1 MLLVLFVWCYLS
13 YECSCCYLCYE
24 CSWCSLCY
32 WCSRQ
37 SGNKGSAAVTATN
50 TAPLPLWAATR
61 AMDTWGIPDEPSG
74 ASQPAFQIY
83 PYGITQPVEG
93 DLARCVGIKVVSFNM
108 GMPQSMLESDRCW
121 HRQHVFN
128 VRDMLEKLGHGAGN
142 DIVLCSE
149 MGDMRKGF
157 RASPVDFNYVV
168 SEGLP
173 GASYSSNGAYLSV
186 WNVHTKAAKEVQFG
200 TWTASTG
207 HATDMHW
214 QAFDLTYRDASQLAD
229 RAAPQ
234 LDAPKVG
241 LLVGNMHIPVG
252 DHAPTKT
259 TRRRIL
265 EQALQHLSTLQV
277 DAWRTREDFQ
287 VMRLLVGD
295 CNLTKEDA
303 FSATQSIQLPPLTT
317 LQRHLA
323 VRRWQACDA
332 EFPR

>member
-1 MLLVLFVWCYLS
+1 MLPVWNVL
-13 YECSCCYLCYE
+13 
-24 CSWCSLCY
+24 
-32 WCSRQ
+32 
-37 SGNKGSAAVTATN
+37 
-50 TAPLPLWAATR
+50 
-61 AMDTWGIPDEPSG
+61 DETSG
-74 ASQPAFQIY
+74 ASQPAFNIY
-83 PYGITQPVEG
+83 PYAAAQRVAGNVETQF
-93 DLARCVGIKVVSFNM
+93 VGIRVVSFNM
-108 GMPQSMLESDRCW
+108 GMPQSMLNSQRRWRTE
-121 HRQHVFN
+121 HVFKI
-128 VRDMLEKLGHGAGN
+128 RDVLTKLGHGASS
-142 DIVLCSE
+142 DLVFCSE
-149 MGDMRKGF
+149 VGDMRKGF
-157 RASPVDFNYVV
+157 SVSNVDYNHIIQDA
-168 SEGLP
+168 LP
-173 GASYSSNGAYLSV
+173 GAFYVTSGAYLNV
-186 WNVHTKAAKEVQFG
+186 WNIQNRAAAVVDSDTWSASAAHT
-200 TWTASTG
+200 
-207 HATDMHW
+207 TDMHW

-265 EQALQHLSTLQV
+265 EQALQHLTTLQV

-303 FSATQSIQLPPLTT
+303 FSATQSIQLPPLTA

-323 VRRWQACDA
+323 VGRWQACDA

>member
-1 MLLVLFVWCYLS
+1 
-13 YECSCCYLCYE
+13 
-24 CSWCSLCY
+24 
-32 WCSRQ
+32 
-37 SGNKGSAAVTATN
+37 
-50 TAPLPLWAATR
+50 
-61 AMDTWGIPDEPSG
+61 MDTWGIPEEPSG

-83 PYGITQPVEG
+83 SLP
-93 DLARCVGIKVVSFNM
+93 DARCVSIKVVSFNM
-108 GMPQSMLESDRCW
+108 GMPQSMLESDRSW
-121 HRQHVFN
+121 RRAFHA

-149 MGDMRKGF
+149 VGDMRKGF
-157 RASPVDFNYVV
+157 RASNVDFHHVV

-173 GASYSSNGAYLSV
+173 ASDYESNGAYLSV
-186 WNVHTKAAKEVQFG
+186 WNLHTQAAKQVQFG

-265 EQALQHLSTLQV
+265 EQALQHLTTLQV

-303 FSATQSIQLPPLTT
+303 FSATQSIQLPPLTA

>member
-1 MLLVLFVWCYLS
+1 
-13 YECSCCYLCYE
+13 
-24 CSWCSLCY
+24 
-32 WCSRQ
+32 
-37 SGNKGSAAVTATN
+37 
-50 TAPLPLWAATR
+50 
-61 AMDTWGIPDEPSG
+61 MDTWGIPEEPSG

-83 PYGITQPVEG
+83 SLP
-93 DLARCVGIKVVSFNM
+93 DARCVSIKVVSFKL
-108 GMPQSMLESDRCW
+108 GMPQSMLESDRSW
-121 HRQHVFN
+121 RRAFYD

-149 MGDMRKGF
+149 VGAMRRGF
-157 RASPVDFNYVV
+157 RASNVDWQHVV

-173 GASYSSNGAYLSV
+173 VSDYESNGEYLSV
-186 WNVHTKAAKEVQFG
+186 WNVHTQAAKQVQFG

-252 DHAPTKT
+252 DHAPTKR

-265 EQALQHLSTLQV
+265 EQALQHLTKLQV

-303 FSATQSIQLPPLTT
+303 FSATQSMQLPELTA

>member
-1 MLLVLFVWCYLS
+1 
-13 YECSCCYLCYE
+13 
-24 CSWCSLCY
+24 
-32 WCSRQ
+32 
-37 SGNKGSAAVTATN
+37 
-50 TAPLPLWAATR
+50 
-61 AMDTWGIPDEPSG
+61 MDTWGIPEEPSG

-83 PYGITQPVEG
+83 PLP
-93 DLARCVGIKVVSFNM
+93 DARCVSIKVVSFNM
-108 GMPQSMLESDRCW
+108 GMPQSMLESARCW
-121 HRQHVFN
+121 HRAFHA

-149 MGDMRKGF
+149 VRDMSLR
-157 RASPVDFNYVV
+157 VV

-173 GASYSSNGAYLSV
+173 GSDYESNGAYLSV
-186 WNVHTKAAKEVQFG
+186 WNVHTQAAKQVQFG

-252 DHAPTKT
+252 DHAPTKR

-265 EQALQHLSTLQV
+265 EQALQHLTSLEV

-303 FSATQSIQLPPLTT
+303 EAATQSIHLPPLTA

>member
-1 MLLVLFVWCYLS
+1 
-13 YECSCCYLCYE
+13 
-24 CSWCSLCY
+24 
-32 WCSRQ
+32 
-37 SGNKGSAAVTATN
+37 
-50 TAPLPLWAATR
+50 
-61 AMDTWGIPDEPSG
+61 MDTWGIAEEPSG

-83 PYGITQPVEG
+83 PLP
-93 DLARCVGIKVVSFNM
+93 DARCVSIKVVSFNM
-108 GMPQSMLESDRCW
+108 GMPQSMLESDRSW
-121 HRQHVFN
+121 RRAFHA

-149 MGDMRKGF
+149 VGDMRKGF
-157 RASPVDFNYVV
+157 SASNVDYNHIMQDA
-168 SEGLP
+168 LP
-173 GASYSSNGAYLSV
+173 GASYVTSGAYLNV
-186 WNVHTKAAKEVQFG
+186 WNIQNRAAAVVDSA
-200 TWTASTG
+200 TWSASTG
-207 HATDMHW
+207 HTTDMHW

-265 EQALQHLSTLQV
+265 EQALQHLTTLQV

-303 FSATQSIQLPPLTT
+303 FAATQNVHLPPFALTS
-317 LQRHLA
+317 LQRNLH
-323 VRRWQACDA
+323 VCQWEVCDDD
-332 EFPR
+332 FPGQVLETARKH

>member
-1 MLLVLFVWCYLS
+1 
-13 YECSCCYLCYE
+13 
-24 CSWCSLCY
+24 
-32 WCSRQ
+32 
-37 SGNKGSAAVTATN
+37 
-50 TAPLPLWAATR
+50 
-61 AMDTWGIPDEPSG
+61 MDTWGIPEEPSG

-83 PYGITQPVEG
+83 SLP
-93 DLARCVGIKVVSFNM
+93 DARCVSIKVVSFNM
-108 GMPQSMLESDRCW
+108 SMPQSMLESDRSWCRAS
-121 HRQHVFN
+121 HA
-128 VRDMLEKLGHGAGN
+128 VRNMLELLGHGAGN
-142 DIVLCSE
+142 DIVLCSGV
-149 MGDMRKGF
+149 GDMRQGF
-157 RASPVDFNYVV
+157 QASNVDFHHVV

-173 GASYSSNGAYLSV
+173 ASDHESNGEYLSV
-186 WNVHTKAAKEVQFG
+186 WNLHTKAAKQVQFG

-303 FSATQSIQLPPLTT
+303 FSATQNIHLPPLTA
-317 LQRHLA
+317 LQRDLE
-323 VRRWQACDA
+323 VRRWEACDA

>member
-1 MLLVLFVWCYLS
+1 
-13 YECSCCYLCYE
+13 
-24 CSWCSLCY
+24 
-32 WCSRQ
+32 
-37 SGNKGSAAVTATN
+37 
-50 TAPLPLWAATR
+50 
-61 AMDTWGIPDEPSG
+61 MDTWGIPEEPSG

-83 PYGITQPVEG
+83 PLP
-93 DLARCVGIKVVSFNM
+93 DARCVGIKVVSFNM

-121 HRQHVFN
+121 RRAFHA

-149 MGDMRKGF
+149 VGDMRKGF
-157 RASPVDFNYVV
+157 QASNVDFHRVV

-173 GASYSSNGAYLSV
+173 GSAYESNGAYLSV
-186 WNVHTKAAKEVQFG
+186 WNVHTQAAKQLQFG

-207 HATDMHW
+207 HATDMFW

-241 LLVGNMHIPVG
+241 LLVGNMHIPVS
-252 DHAPTKT
+252 DHTPTKT
-259 TRRRIL
+259 TRRRIV
-265 EQALQHLSTLQV
+265 EQALQHLTSLEV

-303 FSATQSIQLPPLTT
+303 FFATQSIQMPPLTA